1 MKKLILLLT
10 AAFVT
15 QPGFCMDPYD
25 MTEQQQIDYIDF
37 LQINPQ
43 GSVNEF
49 LQENDKQRVA
59 QNQAAERASNEYL
72 RQQGLIPNSQAVL
85 AHQFPVANSAAH
97 DDADPF
103 VVFNGDEGLIE
114 EYYAFLDR
122 NPGVT
127 PEGFLMHEQQ
137 RIADNATALAA
148 DAALF
153 ELQALQERIQNV
165 HIVERREYVE
175 GYITT
180 HADYQ
185 VIQEQRALFAP
196 ILAAFTA
203 VNPTNA
209 QDLDVHIYD
218 AFYGAHNSAVLNIL
232 RALRLGQNRDGN
244 IYTAEQARDRAV
256 TILQENGQADSINS
270 VAAQLPGY
278 FAGLSAD
285 DTELFCRLVGIV
297 HDFVEHENPN
307 FVHYLLGIP
316 ENWTTQGGCVEGRR
330 NRNLVS
336 IIPLLRT
343 LGLGE

>member
-10 AAFVT
+10 TVFVT
-15 QPGFCMDPYD
+15 HSGFCMDPFEVLEANQVGEFFTLQERNPD
-25 MTEQQQIDYIDF
+25 LTVEMF
-37 LQINPQ
+37 LQ
-43 GSVNEF
+43 NE
-49 LQENDKQRVA
+49 EQRLHA
-59 QNQAAERASNEYL
+59 NAAAEAANIAYLEGAYNEVQRDGGAQRL
-72 RQQGLIPNSQAVL
+72 
-85 AHQFPVANSAAH
+85 HQEVRVRDN
-97 DDADPF
+97 DPF
-103 VVFNGDEGLIE
+103 TVFAGNEQVIM

-137 RIADNATALAA
+137 RIADNAAALAA

-153 ELQALQERIQNV
+153 ELQALQERIQNI

-175 GYITT
+175 GYITN
-180 HADYQ
+180 HVDYRT
-185 VIQEQRALFAP
+185 IQEQRALFAP

-316 ENWTTQGGCVEGRR
+316 ENWATQGGCVEGRR